1 MKKKQILSLLL
12 AVGLILC
19 LTACS
24 GSGTSSNGT
33 SSAGGSAGAPA
44 GSGNAGDSKWPT
56 GSVSLYVPATAGGGT
71 DMIARVF
78 TKVASEVAGKPVVVV
93 NDTTGGGTV
102 AAETVRNAD
111 TEGLDL
117 LLTNTGFCATI
128 AAGQYAH
135 TMQDFTILGAVTT
148 EGLEGGGIFVN
159 KDSPFETLEDL
170 ISYAK
175 EHPGELNAGVQN
187 NSSSH
192 YVQILFEQEVGIS
205 TTIVDAGSNADKV
218 TKLMGGSIDLCVL
231 ANTGTSQ
238 YVESGD
244 LRCLVQ
250 LSSNHSELIPDAPT
264 MEDLGYNSC
273 YLGMSMILL
282 GPPNMDPADCAKIDA
297 VLKECSESS
306 EVQEGYATLGAEWN
320 YMTRE
325 ETAAYLEKTQADY
338 DAAYALMN
346 G

>member
-1 MKKKQILSLLL
+1 MKKKQLLAFVLAIGMILSL
-12 AVGLILC
+12 A
-19 LTACS
+19 ACGGS
-24 GSGTSSNGT
+24 GS
-33 SSAGGSAGAPA
+33 SAPASGAAPA
-44 GSGNAGDSKWPT
+44 GPGNASDSRWPT

-78 TKVASEVAGKPVVVV
+78 TKTAGEVAGQPLVVV
-93 NDTTGGGTV
+93 NDTTGGGSV
-102 AAETVRNAD
+102 AAETVRNAG

-117 LLTNTGFCATI
+117 LLTNTGFCASI

-135 TMQDFTILGAVTT
+135 TMNDFTILGAVTT
-148 EGLEGGGIFVN
+148 EGKEGGGIFVSAS
-159 KDSPFETLEDL
+159 SPFETLEDL
-170 ISYAK
+170 VNYAK

-205 TTIVDAGSNADKV
+205 TTIVDAGANADKV

-238 YVESGD
+238 YVDSGD

-250 LSSNHSELIPDAPT
+250 LSSEHSDLIPDAPT

-282 GPPNMDPADCAKIDA
+282 GPPNMDPADCAKIDS
-297 VLKECSESS
+297 VLKACSESS
-306 EVQEGYATLGAEWN
+306 EVQDGYATLGAEWN
-320 YMTRE
+320 YMTPE
-325 ETAAYLEKTQADY
+325 ETKAYLDKTQADY
-338 DAAYALMN
+338 DAAYAIMSGN